1 VDNFDVIIVGAGAAG
16 CVLASRLSED
26 PARRVL
32 LLEAGPDHPPGKE
45 HRAILDPYPV
55 SLGHPQFSW
64 AELAAE
70 VGADL
75 GDTQPRLS
83 RRYLQGFGVG
93 GGSNIQG
100 MVALRGDPADYE
112 GWEKLGAAGW
122 GWKSVLPYFCRLECD
137 LDFNGPLHGTKG
149 PIPIRRIRT
158 NDWAPFAKAFADCA
172 TQRGSPLVEDLNGD
186 FRAGVGPLP
195 MANLPDRRISAAMGY
210 LDAAVRARP
219 NLTIAANAF
228 VDRLECHGNKITGV
242 ATRHSAGRT
251 SYAGQEVIVSAGAI
265 HSPTILMRSGI
276 GPARHLDEVGIRAIH
291 DLPGVGQHL
300 MNHVGLSIAVH
311 LPRAAMQPAR
321 QRGFGQNCLRL
332 SSGVDGPEHDLMVVP
347 VNKTAWHPLGLRI
360 AALAV
365 EVHRTHSMGEVRLRS
380 ADPAVAPLV
389 RFNILS
395 DRRDTARLR
404 FGLRFCLEILA
415 DARMAEVV
423 NQCFLPNAKL
433 VQSLWKRGAGNWAKA
448 LALAVALD
456 WPLARRA
463 ILRGSAIDPGAL
475 LKDSAAVDDLA
486 LRRANPPH
494 HVSCTCRIGRAGDR
508 EAVVDASCRVFG
520 LENLRIVDASVMPA
534 LVRANTHIPVLMMAE
549 KIASEI
555 CGAR

>member
-55 SLGHPQFSW
+55 SLGHPEFSW

-75 GDTQPRLS
+75 GDTQPRFS

-100 MVALRGDPADYE
+100 MVALRGDPADYDN
-112 GWEKLGAAGW
+112 WEKLGAAGW
-122 GWKSVLPYFCRLECD
+122 GWTSVLPYFRRLEHD
-137 LDFNGPLHGTKG
+137 LDFNGPLHGSEG
-149 PIPIRRIRT
+149 PIPIRRIKA

-172 TQRGSPLVEDLNGD
+172 TQRGYPLVEDLNGD

-228 VDRLECHGNKITGV
+228 VERLECRGHKITGV
-242 ATRHSAGRT
+242 TTCHSAGRA
-251 SYAGQEVIVSAGAI
+251 SYAGQEVIVSAGAL
-265 HSPTILMRSGI
+265 HSPAILMRSGI
-276 GPARHLDEVGIRAIH
+276 GPAGHLDEVGIRAVH

-365 EVHRTHSMGEVRLRS
+365 EVHRTHSMGDVRLRS
-380 ADPAVAPLV
+380 ADPAVPPLV

-395 DRRDTARLR
+395 DRRDAARLR

-456 WPLARRA
+456 RPLARRA
-463 ILRGSAIDPGAL
+463 ILRRSAIDPGAL
-475 LKDSAAVDDLA
+475 LTDAAAADDLA
-486 LRRANPPH
+486 LRRGNPPH
-494 HVSCTCRIGRAGDR
+494 HASCTCRIGRANDR

-520 LENLRIVDASVMPA
+520 LENLRVVDASVMPA

-549 KIASEI
+549 RTASEI
-555 CGAR
+555 CGIR